1 MPHYLVHMSSFS
13 IKPIA
18 ILEYD
23 PDNGPAYFADYLR
36 GEKIPFEHLRID
48 QAEPVPKS
56 ISRFSGL
63 CLMGGSPSVNDD
75 LPWIAEVLALTR
87 DAIAND
93 VPVIGHCFGGQL
105 LSKALG
111 GVITPSPEAEI
122 GWGICEVEHSE
133 LAHEWFGKAREFPA
147 FQWHFES
154 FSIPENAT
162 RILHGVNCPNQAFVL
177 GPHIGLQPHIEV
189 DEKVIRLWANKDR
202 AMLKKLSG
210 PGAQSYSKMIVET
223 KDKLSLMRAV
233 TQQVY
238 GVWLAKVL
246 EREMSMTS
254 AVIASSLRSSQ

>member
-1 MPHYLVHMSSFS
+1 MSLFS
-13 IKPIA
+13 VKPIA

-23 PDNGPAYFADYLR
+23 VDNGPAYFAEYLR
-36 GEKIPFEHLRID
+36 SEKIPCEHIRID
-48 QAEPVPKS
+48 QGEAVPES
-56 ISRFSGL
+56 MAPFSGL

-75 LPWIAEVLALTR
+75 LPWIDEVLALTR
-87 DAIAND
+87 EAVVKD

-105 LSKALG
+105 LAKALG
-111 GVITPSPEAEI
+111 GAVTASPEPEI
-122 GWGICEVEHSE
+122 GWGHCDVEHSE
-133 LAHEWFGKAREFPA
+133 LAHEWFGKVREFPA

-162 RILHGVNCPNQAFVL
+162 RILRGVNCPNQAFVL
-177 GPHIGLQPHIEV
+177 GPHIGLQPHFEV

-210 PGAQSYSKMIVET
+210 PGAQRYSKMIVET

-254 AVIASSLRSSQ
+254 AVIASSLHPSQ

>member
-1 MPHYLVHMSSFS
+1 MFS
-13 IKPIA
+13 VKPIA

-23 PDNGPAYFADYLR
+23 LDNGPAYFADYLR
-36 GEKIPFEHLRID
+36 GEKIPFEHSRID
-48 QAEPVPKS
+48 QGEPVPQS
-56 ISRFSGL
+56 IAAFSGL
-63 CLMGGSPSVNDD
+63 CLMGGSASVNDN

-87 DAIAND
+87 EAITND

-111 GVITPSPEAEI
+111 GEVIVSPEAEI
-122 GWGICEVEHSE
+122 GWSDCEVEHNE
-133 LAHEWFGKAREFPA
+133 LAHGWFGKVREFPA

-162 RILHGVNCPNQAFVL
+162 QVLHGVNCPNQAFVL

-210 PGAQSYSKMIVET
+210 PGVQSYSKMIVET
-223 KDKLSLMRAV
+223 RDKLSVMRAV
-233 TQQVY
+233 TQQIY
-238 GVWLAKVL
+238 GVWLANVL
-246 EREMSMTS
+246 ERQMSITS
-254 AVIASSLRSSQ
+254 ADFARSVATKQSSF

>member
-1 MPHYLVHMSSFS
+1 MPSFS

-23 PDNGPAYFADYLR
+23 PDNGPAYFAEYLR
-36 GEKIPFEHLRID
+36 GEKIPFEHIRID
-48 QAEPVPKS
+48 QGEAVPQS
-56 ISRFSGL
+56 IAPFSGL

-75 LPWIAEVLALTR
+75 LPWIGEVLALTR

-105 LSKALG
+105 LAKAFG
-111 GVITPSPEAEI
+111 GVVTASPEPEI
-122 GWGICEVEHSE
+122 GWGNCEVEHSE
-133 LAHEWFGKAREFPA
+133 LAREWFGKVREFPA

-154 FSIPENAT
+154 FSIPENAI
-162 RILHGVNCPNQAFVL
+162 RILSGKNCANQAFVL

-223 KDKLSLMRAV
+223 KDKLSPMRTV

-238 GVWLAKVL
+238 GVWLGNVL
-246 EREMSMTS
+246 ERQMEFNLS
-254 AVIASSLRSSQ
+254 AVLSK